1 MGQDEPKVDVDDV
14 SLRVQEN
21 VPIVPECVF
30 GLLTPLRLYFK
41 HFSIFFFADSH
52 TPPYTLEGIALP
64 LLCMRAQGNN
74 ERMLQM
80 KLMPGNRWIT

>member
-30 GLLTPLRLYFK
+30 GCACVHVCVCKCVCMCVCGTND
-41 HFSIFFFADSH
+41 I
-52 TPPYTLEGIALP
+52 IAVS
-64 LLCMRAQGNN
+64 A
-74 ERMLQM
+74 
-80 KLMPGNRWIT
+80 KF